1 MSLIARVIAGLC
13 LLAFSVSAC
22 VPYSASFP
30 QRVAQP
36 DTPPARNFTSFS
48 SSLRCMDDLLA
59 SANRPRVLISST
71 GVPDLT
77 GKVRVSGDDMLV
89 NAISSMNRRSGAY
102 VFVDQSLEKDAGQIS
117 IFTPGTSGASPKLY
131 IRGSI
136 SQVDTPTDTNF
147 DATGTDQSGTR
158 RVSPANISIDRGV
171 SIVSVDMHLVNF
183 PDKTVV
189 PGSSIANSMVVTGR
203 GIGLGATG
211 LIDLVSLKT
220 TLQIDR
226 IESMGQAVRNLI
238 ELGAIEL
245 IGRHANV
252 QYWECLNIPSVN
264 TKANE
269 RKETA
274 FSSGDKLRRIPEV
287 QKMLAQLGY
296 YSGELTGVVDQRT
309 RDALSHFQAKHRLI
323 ATGDLNYDTFQHL
336 QEQTRG
342 YAPKR
347 RVADNSSQFEDAPS
361 HTLIVTQLP
370 AETDLASSSAQENL
384 DTDEFTQRPQ
394 KKAKRSGGLSALFG
408 TSGSKSSDIV
418 TMRTRARKYNVGD
431 AMVVDVTSTV
441 SGYLTCFH
449 QSLDGPIIQ
458 VFPEDP
464 NAAFAINADD
474 PVSVPDARAGFDIVL
489 EASSRPEK
497 ILCVVE
503 RSTAPADI
511 SDFVAQAALQP
522 VSVNSFVELKS
533 RFKRANRHVHF
544 AEIEVT
550 AR

>member
-1 MSLIARVIAGLC
+1 MSAIVRLVSCIC
-13 LLAFSVSAC
+13 LLAFSVAAC

-48 SSLRCMDDLLA
+48 ASLRCMDDLLA

-71 GVPDLT
+71 GIPDLT
-77 GKVRVSGDDMLV
+77 SKIKVSGDDMLV
-89 NAISSMNRRSGAY
+89 NAISSMNRQSGAY

-136 SQVDTPTDTNF
+136 SQVDTPTDTNL
-147 DATGTDQSGTR
+147 DADGTDQTGTR
-158 RVSPANISIDRGV
+158 RLSPVSISVDRGV

-189 PGSSIANSMVVTGR
+189 PGSSVANSMVVTGR

-211 LIDLVSLKT
+211 LIDMVSLKSV
-220 TLQIDR
+220 LQIDR

-264 TKANE
+264 TKAQE
-269 RKETA
+269 RKETV
-274 FSSGDKLRRIPEV
+274 FSSGDKLRRIPEA

-296 YSGELTGVVDQRT
+296 FSGEVTGVIDQRT

-347 RVADNSSQFEDAPS
+347 RVADNSSQFEAPPS
-361 HTLIVTQLP
+361 HTLIITEVPKQVTP
-370 AETDLASSSAQENL
+370 ATAQPEDSTDTNVL
-384 DTDEFTQRPQ
+384 TQRPQ
-394 KKAKRSGGLSALFG
+394 KKASRSGGVLALFG
-408 TSGSKSSDIV
+408 HSTAQQTDIV
-418 TMRTRARKYNVGD
+418 SMRAQSRKHKIGD
-431 AMVVDVTSTV
+431 KMVVDITSTV

-449 QSLDGPIIQ
+449 QSQDGPITQI
-458 VFPEDP
+458 FPEDP
-464 NAAFAINADD
+464 NTAFAINADD
-474 PVSVPDARAGFDIVL
+474 PVSVPDASAGFDIVI
-489 EASSRPEK
+489 ETANRPEK
-497 ILCVVE
+497 ILCVLE
-503 RSTAPADI
+503 RSNAPADI
-511 SDFVAQAALQP
+511 SHFVAKAALQP
-522 VSVNSFVELKS
+522 VKLNSFTALKA

-544 AEIEVT
+544 AEIDVT